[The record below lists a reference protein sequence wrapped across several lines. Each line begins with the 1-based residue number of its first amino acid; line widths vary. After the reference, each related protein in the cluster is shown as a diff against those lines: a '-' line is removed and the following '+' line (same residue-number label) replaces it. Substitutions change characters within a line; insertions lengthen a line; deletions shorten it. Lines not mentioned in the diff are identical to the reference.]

1 MRPRCRGRV
10 GDVEITTFLI
20 ADHAE
25 AVKGKL
31 YVTGGGWDVLTF
43 SKLPARRAHV
53 SLAVVLRVPWH
64 ETDMKHDLT
73 VDLVD
78 ADNGSL
84 LRKGAVGGSF
94 SAGRPP
100 HARVGDDQ
108 PGLFVM
114 NFDNVEFTEPGDY
127 RFLLS
132 VDDAPLAD
140 ARFKVVAREEPQE
153 ES

>member
-1 MRPRCRGRV
+1 MEV
-10 GDVEITTFLI
+10 TTFLI

-64 ETDMKHDLT
+64 ETDMKHALSI
-73 VDLVD
+73 DLVD
-78 ADNGSL
+78 ADNHSL
-84 LRKGAVGGSF
+84 LSKGPVGGSF

-114 NFDNVEFTEPGDY
+114 NFDNVGFKEPGDY

-132 VDDAPLAD
+132 VNDEPLAD
-140 ARFKVVAREEPQE
+140 ARFKVVLKEP
-153 ES
+153 SDG